1 MAGRDFELSQGAPS
15 SVRGMLCHLQVL
27 HPSLPTSF
35 VRPRERSPH
44 RHRRHVGSQ
53 IVGSLIHGRLHQI

>member
-1 MAGRDFELSQGAPS
+1 MRTVAGRDFELSQGTPS

-27 HPSLPTSF
+27 HPSPPTSF

-44 RHRRHVGSQ
+44 G
-53 IVGSLIHGRLHQI
+53 HGRHLVVR